1 MCHLDEHDVHVSIF
15 DSGLLFAVDHHA
27 EGTTSDGDTL
37 VANTASNGGGVLI
50 ESSLYDCGGT
60 AKDVCDF
67 VTHFDCSFTKQLTQ
81 G

>member
-1 MCHLDEHDVHVSIF
+1 MRHLDEHDVHVSIF
-15 DSGLLFAVDHHA
+15 DGGLLFAVDHHT